1 MWRDIGLDDWL
12 LNLDAEQ
19 EIEGIL
25 PTVLAMAKNAA
36 TAKKESFKSKKAGR
50 KKTNKNDASFKKIPV
65 IYHENQDYL
74 FVPFIEFK

>member
-25 PTVLAMAKNAA
+25 PTVLAMAKMQQWQKKKALK
-36 TAKKESFKSKKAGR
+36 AKKLVEKRQIKTMQVLKK
-50 KKTNKNDASFKKIPV
+50 
-65 IYHENQDYL
+65 YL
-74 FVPFIEFK
+74 